1 MAGTID
7 VPFFPVSS
15 LYDQTP
21 TIHHCMEL
29 FSHMQS
35 SKPCWLMILLIAQY
49 PRDYHHLTG
58 NPVQQN
64 NQQHDVLRCF
74 AHVLPFV
81 ERRACP
87 S

>member
-1 MAGTID
+1 
-7 VPFFPVSS
+7 
-15 LYDQTP
+15 
-21 TIHHCMEL
+21 MEL